1 MEMQQMI
8 HGNKSLM
15 KEFVWNHPKYGYIA
29 LRFSGKCVK
38 NFSGLI
44 VLEGYLKAVTDT
56 AI

>member
-1 MEMQQMI
+1 MQQMI